1 MLSFSISI
9 KASNTNSLLLKND
22 ITSLESNNESNLDK
36 KLKNNELIINNVTL
50 ISPERLRPLEAANVK
65 IVAGKI
71 SEISTKPII
80 ARPNTKIID
89 ATGQYLTPGLMD
101 SHVHLSLMPGLK
113 FEDLES
119 SSPLQQDFLIQQPR
133 SYLYFGVTQLLDP
146 SQSAQSINA
155 FNSAIQKPDLFHC
168 GAVPIVGGYPAVW
181 VSKEASLDIFRYLI
195 IDDTDINSLPI
206 GIDPSRMTPEAVVK
220 RIAEDGAI
228 CVKVFIEDGFG
239 LDSQWP
245 LISQSLLKRVQKA
258 SKEHDLILMA
268 HANAIDM
275 QMIAEKIKV
284 DVIAHGLW
292 NWNQFDFEPDI
303 PLEIK
308 QLLDQIIAKKIVFQ
322 PTFNVMDGLKG
333 VTVDNILDDPLYSKV
348 ISKQAMAWYR
358 TDEGLWFKN
367 EILKDFAG
375 LSLDKVHNRQ
385 NRIISQGERVVKYLN
400 SQKHPLVLASDTPSS
415 PTFAAQPGVSTYHE
429 LQHLHKAGLS
439 LAKVF
444 RAATINNAKAF
455 KIDDDYGTVEPGKVA
470 NLLLLNANP
479 LNSITAYNQ
488 IDKVIIHGEVIDR
501 ETLAVK

>member
-1 MLSFSISI
+1 MRHYFLFTTFTFCMLSFSISI

-146 SQSAQSINA
+146 SQSAQAINA
-155 FNSAIQKPDLFHC
+155 FNDANPKPDLFHC

-239 LDSQWP
+239 LDSKWP
-245 LISQSLLKRVQKA
+245 LISQSLLKRVQK
-258 SKEHDLILMA
+258 
-268 HANAIDM
+268 
-275 QMIAEKIKV
+275 
-284 DVIAHGLW
+284 
-292 NWNQFDFEPDI
+292 
-303 PLEIK
+303 
-308 QLLDQIIAKKIVFQ
+308 
-322 PTFNVMDGLKG
+322 
-333 VTVDNILDDPLYSKV
+333 
-348 ISKQAMAWYR
+348 
-358 TDEGLWFKN
+358 
-367 EILKDFAG
+367 
-375 LSLDKVHNRQ
+375 
-385 NRIISQGERVVKYLN
+385 
-400 SQKHPLVLASDTPSS
+400 SS
-415 PTFAAQPGVSTYHE
+415 
-429 LQHLHKAGLS
+429 
-439 LAKVF
+439 
-444 RAATINNAKAF
+444 
-455 KIDDDYGTVEPGKVA
+455 
-470 NLLLLNANP
+470 
-479 LNSITAYNQ
+479 
-488 IDKVIIHGEVIDR
+488 
-501 ETLAVK
+501 